1 MMRLDKALVAQGL
14 FDTRAKAQD
23 AIQAGSVYVNGKS
36 IVKNSYVVDVEDQIV
51 VKASQLSF
59 VSRAGY
65 KLYDVIDLFDL
76 QIAKRIVLD
85 VGASTGGFSDVCL
98 QQGAAYIYAV
108 DVGSDQLDP
117 SLRNHPN
124 ICNMEHVNCR
134 YLQKSMFSKPIDF
147 CTIDVSFIS
156 LKLIL
161 PALVEVM
168 EHIEIIAL
176 IKPQFEAGRKDV
188 GKGGI
193 VKDARIHERIL
204 KDMEH
209 YIHSLGLYV
218 HHVAASSICG
228 RDGNKEFVFH
238 IKEEV
243 STKTFDYKKI
253 ILNYQIKR

>member
-1 MMRLDKALVAQGL
+1 MIRLDKALVEQG
-14 FDTRAKAQD
+14 FADTRAKAQD
-23 AIQAGSVYVNGKS
+23 AIKEGRVSVDGKV
-36 IVKNSYVVDVEDQIV
+36 IIKNSFAIDETAKLE
-51 VKASQLSF
+51 VKTSELSF

-65 KLYDVIDLFDL
+65 KLYDVIEPFHLSL
-76 QIAKRIVLD
+76 ANRIVLD

-98 QQGAAYIYAV
+98 QQGAAYVYAV
-108 DVGSDQLDP
+108 DVGSDQLDMR
-117 SLRNHPN
+117 LRQHPQL
-124 ICNMEHVNCR
+124 CNMEHVNCR
-134 YLQKSMFSKPIDF
+134 YLEKSMFEKPIDF

-161 PALVEVM
+161 PAVVGVM
-168 EHIEIIAL
+168 EHVEIIAL
-176 IKPQFEAGRKDV
+176 VKPQFEAGKKDV

-209 YIHSLGLYV
+209 FVHSLGLYV

-228 RDGNKEFVFH
+228 RDGNKEFIFH

-243 STKTFDYKKI
+243 STKTFDFKKI
-253 ILNYQIKR
+253 IENYQIKR